1 MKKSLIILLAAVIGA
16 GAFSCSK
23 DLTEEAPLIDMGGS
37 DQGGSSGNPY
47 WDWADKFPGIVS
59 SGIERVFGVQVPV
72 KGGYEPL
79 AFAPDSA
86 VLQRTGLY
94 VASGDQVEIVV
105 PEGTDD
111 LQYQIGIGH
120 QLLSGQLRQRY
131 GNVVTRGSLHSGT
144 NVVSSYF
151 GGFLY
156 FCYPA
161 DKVPAGDI
169 TVTVGNAVPSDDY
182 VQGETRFGDWINT
195 MLERAALLAAPSE
208 DPDSMAFLNWTELVS
223 DKVILTAG
231 VSEMSAMTD
240 PDGVLDYYG
249 KIADAYYRFGGYDP
263 ANQPPMRV
271 YSDIQ
276 LPDAGQTALFPAANV
291 QQYGGYPIGFLRGE
305 SSTTFVDE
313 KKLINTTLLQAQT
326 DGSTNWFNVFFGF
339 GEAVKSPW
347 QESDKLLQPS
357 LNIGYYHYARTL
369 GIWPGQVINFADNV
383 DKLNKEFARTVSNR
397 DNGIMYGHANDN
409 VRTTMLKQLADYLGW
424 GLFPYVSQR
433 ARELGFEYEPD
444 ELLEGQA
451 ACDFFAMSACEYA
464 DRNLLP
470 FFRRWH
476 FPCSTVAI
484 RYMMQFRE
492 LGENERFW
500 TSYDS
505 STEPSFES
513 RTPNKSIA
521 RPAPGLT
528 FSMASAD
535 DKMNWYLR
543 GVAWDYNAYN
553 DPVNPRCDTVVRA
566 NGTKFTGNS
575 IDNPLWKDV
584 FDGNTSNMNGL
595 LGHMQPATGSMW
607 VHIPFYILSFTGP
620 GEDTPEDDDFE
631 YSQEPVTFNTFALW
645 NVANYYYTSYIY
657 DIEYLDD
664 ASGEW
669 KPTAPSEF
677 KLLYNSNWEFYYFE
691 REYTT
696 THIRFKLQPITPGT
710 SGYSITQMCE
720 MGFGLVEEKTE

>member
-369 GIWPGQVINFADNV
+369 GMWPGQVINFADNV

-424 GLFPYVSQR
+424 GFSPTFPSAPASWVSS
-433 ARELGFEYEPD
+433 
-444 ELLEGQA
+444 
-451 ACDFFAMSACEYA
+451 MS
-464 DRNLLP
+464 P
-470 FFRRWH
+470 TS
-476 FPCSTVAI
+476 CSRGRPPAI
-484 RYMMQFRE
+484 
-492 LGENERFW
+492 
-500 TSYDS
+500 S
-505 STEPSFES
+505 
-513 RTPNKSIA
+513 
-521 RPAPGLT
+521 
-528 FSMASAD
+528 
-535 DKMNWYLR
+535 LR
-543 GVAWDYNAYN
+543 
-553 DPVNPRCDTVVRA
+553 
-566 NGTKFTGNS
+566 
-575 IDNPLWKDV
+575 
-584 FDGNTSNMNGL
+584 
-595 LGHMQPATGSMW
+595 
-607 VHIPFYILSFTGP
+607 
-620 GEDTPEDDDFE
+620 
-631 YSQEPVTFNTFALW
+631 
-645 NVANYYYTSYIY
+645 
-657 DIEYLDD
+657 
-664 ASGEW
+664 
-669 KPTAPSEF
+669 
-677 KLLYNSNWEFYYFE
+677 
-691 REYTT
+691 
-696 THIRFKLQPITPGT
+696 
-710 SGYSITQMCE
+710 
-720 MGFGLVEEKTE
+720 

>member
-1 MKKSLIILLAAVIGA
+1 
-16 GAFSCSK
+16 
-23 DLTEEAPLIDMGGS
+23 
-37 DQGGSSGNPY
+37 
-47 WDWADKFPGIVS
+47 
-59 SGIERVFGVQVPV
+59 
-72 KGGYEPL
+72 
-79 AFAPDSA
+79 
-86 VLQRTGLY
+86 
-94 VASGDQVEIVV
+94 
-105 PEGTDD
+105 
-111 LQYQIGIGH
+111 
-120 QLLSGQLRQRY
+120 
-131 GNVVTRGSLHSGT
+131 
-144 NVVSSYF
+144 
-151 GGFLY
+151 
-156 FCYPA
+156 
-161 DKVPAGDI
+161 
-169 TVTVGNAVPSDDY
+169 
-182 VQGETRFGDWINT
+182 
-195 MLERAALLAAPSE
+195 
-208 DPDSMAFLNWTELVS
+208 
-223 DKVILTAG
+223 
-231 VSEMSAMTD
+231 
-240 PDGVLDYYG
+240 
-249 KIADAYYRFGGYDP
+249 
-263 ANQPPMRV
+263 
-271 YSDIQ
+271 
-276 LPDAGQTALFPAANV
+276 
-291 QQYGGYPIGFLRGE
+291 
-305 SSTTFVDE
+305 
-313 KKLINTTLLQAQT
+313 
-326 DGSTNWFNVFFGF
+326 
-339 GEAVKSPW
+339 
-347 QESDKLLQPS
+347 
-357 LNIGYYHYARTL
+357 
-369 GIWPGQVINFADNV
+369 
-383 DKLNKEFARTVSNR
+383 
-397 DNGIMYGHANDN
+397 
-409 VRTTMLKQLADYLGW
+409 
-424 GLFPYVSQR
+424 
-433 ARELGFEYEPD
+433 
-444 ELLEGQA
+444 
-451 ACDFFAMSACEYA
+451 MSACEYA

-484 RYMMQFRE
+484 RYMMQFRD

-575 IDNPLWKDV
+575 IDNPLWKNV

-595 LGHMQPATGSMW
+595 LGHMQPATGSRW
-607 VHIPFYILSFTGP
+607 AHIPFYILSFTGP

-696 THIRFKLQPITPGT
+696 TRIRFKLQPITPGT

>member
-231 VSEMSAMTD
+231 V
-240 PDGVLDYYG
+240 
-249 KIADAYYRFGGYDP
+249 
-263 ANQPPMRV
+263 
-271 YSDIQ
+271 
-276 LPDAGQTALFPAANV
+276 
-291 QQYGGYPIGFLRGE
+291 
-305 SSTTFVDE
+305 
-313 KKLINTTLLQAQT
+313 
-326 DGSTNWFNVFFGF
+326 
-339 GEAVKSPW
+339 
-347 QESDKLLQPS
+347 
-357 LNIGYYHYARTL
+357 
-369 GIWPGQVINFADNV
+369 
-383 DKLNKEFARTVSNR
+383 
-397 DNGIMYGHANDN
+397 
-409 VRTTMLKQLADYLGW
+409 
-424 GLFPYVSQR
+424 
-433 ARELGFEYEPD
+433 
-444 ELLEGQA
+444 
-451 ACDFFAMSACEYA
+451 
-464 DRNLLP
+464 
-470 FFRRWH
+470 
-476 FPCSTVAI
+476 
-484 RYMMQFRE
+484 
-492 LGENERFW
+492 
-500 TSYDS
+500 
-505 STEPSFES
+505 
-513 RTPNKSIA
+513 
-521 RPAPGLT
+521 
-528 FSMASAD
+528 
-535 DKMNWYLR
+535 
-543 GVAWDYNAYN
+543 
-553 DPVNPRCDTVVRA
+553 
-566 NGTKFTGNS
+566 
-575 IDNPLWKDV
+575 
-584 FDGNTSNMNGL
+584 
-595 LGHMQPATGSMW
+595 
-607 VHIPFYILSFTGP
+607 
-620 GEDTPEDDDFE
+620 
-631 YSQEPVTFNTFALW
+631 
-645 NVANYYYTSYIY
+645 
-657 DIEYLDD
+657 
-664 ASGEW
+664 
-669 KPTAPSEF
+669 
-677 KLLYNSNWEFYYFE
+677 
-691 REYTT
+691 
-696 THIRFKLQPITPGT
+696 
-710 SGYSITQMCE
+710 
-720 MGFGLVEEKTE
+720 

>member
-37 DQGGSSGNPY
+37 DQGGSSDNPY

-161 DKVPAGDI
+161 DKVPVGDI

-240 PDGVLDYYG
+240 PDGV
-249 KIADAYYRFGGYDP
+249 
-263 ANQPPMRV
+263 
-271 YSDIQ
+271 
-276 LPDAGQTALFPAANV
+276 
-291 QQYGGYPIGFLRGE
+291 YPIGFLRGE

-369 GIWPGQVINFADNV
+369 GMWPGQVINFADNV

-575 IDNPLWKDV
+575 IDNPLWKNV

-607 VHIPFYILSFTGP
+607 AHIPFYILSFTGP

-696 THIRFKLQPITPGT
+696 TRIRFKLQPITPGT